1 MTREEAIK
9 YAKFRLECHTKGDG
23 EYTDYGEFLVV
34 AIAALQEPE
43 RKKERCEYCKDGKS
57 FIGQVAILGNDA
69 TWHKINYCPNCGA
82 DMRKSEGRIMT
93 IEIDKNFETILLCA
107 VRYAIGR
114 KTYIPSLV
122 IDYITPLLPYLSE
135 NTLRLIANEII
146 EHDTY
151 EGGLGDEKIDRPYW
165 EQFLR
170 KIRLE
175 MGGRHEP

>member
-1 MTREEAIK
+1 MIDEKLLIETMQWKMREAGTSDWNRCLDEVERFI
-9 YAKFRLECHTKGDG
+9 R
-23 EYTDYGEFLVV
+23 EFPQVGGV
-34 AIAALQEPE
+34 EIN
-43 RKKERCEYCKDGKS
+43 KD
-57 FIGQVAILGNDA
+57 
-69 TWHKINYCPNCGA
+69 
-82 DMRKSEGRIMT
+82 
-93 IEIDKNFETILLCA
+93 FETILLCA

-135 NTLRLIANEII
+135 NTLRLIANEIT

-151 EGGLGDEKIDRPYW
+151 EGSLGDEKIDRPYW

-175 MGGRHEP
+175 MGGRNEK